1 MFTEKTLYEAYS
13 SFIHNMQNLVTIQI
27 SLTWLSKLRYIHTMK
42 YYSTIKK
49 NATGTHGNL
58 DEYVLGIKESE
69 EKPILNV
76 FVLYISIYT

>member
-1 MFTEKTLYEAYS
+1 
-13 SFIHNMQNLVTIQI
+13 
-27 SLTWLSKLRYIHTMK
+27 MK